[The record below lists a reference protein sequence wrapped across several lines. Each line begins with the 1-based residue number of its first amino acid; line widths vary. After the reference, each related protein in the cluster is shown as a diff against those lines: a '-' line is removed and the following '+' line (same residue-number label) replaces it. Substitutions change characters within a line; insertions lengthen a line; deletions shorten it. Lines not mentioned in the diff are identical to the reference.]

1 MNTTSFFPFY
11 TGLSPDW
18 CYTNPI
24 TSSTSSN
31 SGCIINEEHTFNDD
45 GFIIATSKTSSC
57 DSEYLVLYNWYYD

>member
-11 TGLSPDW
+11 TSLSPDW

-24 TSSTSSN
+24 TSTTSSN
-31 SGCIINEEHTFNDD
+31 SDCIINEEHTFNDD
-45 GFIIATSKTSSC
+45 GFMIATSKTSSC